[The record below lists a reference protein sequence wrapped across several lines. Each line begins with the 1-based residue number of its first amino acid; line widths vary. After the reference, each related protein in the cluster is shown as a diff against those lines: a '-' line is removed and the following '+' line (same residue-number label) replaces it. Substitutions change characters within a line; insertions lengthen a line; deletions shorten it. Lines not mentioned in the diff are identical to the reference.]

1 VIRIA
6 SLALALL
13 PAALAA
19 QVRPG
24 GQQPQRTTQN
34 RLATDT
40 TTRDTTAAFSPPDSV
55 MAALLTRAGFTVT
68 RYEGEVV
75 TFDANTKALGI
86 AASAER
92 PAMVEREGLRVR
104 TDSMIVYSDARQNVN
119 VTGRYEIVPGAG
131 QQPIGGAGTV
141 EYDVTGRSGRLTNAT
156 VTVADESGE
165 RWFIKSAIGK
175 TALGDSTRAI
185 PPRFYGLD
193 GTLTSCDDS
202 IPDYHFR
209 MREIKRTEK
218 NLVARPAVLYI
229 KDIPVMW
236 LPFVFQ
242 DIRPG
247 RRSGV
252 LPPRLGASDIV
263 RNNPSYRRHIENI
276 GYYWA
281 MSDYTDL
288 GMWADWRSGAGG
300 TNELDPGWWQLT
312 AESKYRWNSRFLG
325 GRFAF
330 SYMKENSGSTRH
342 SLSWDHN
349 QQFGKDRSFVANAN
363 YTSSTVLQRRNTF
376 DVAQAMGNI
385 RSSMTYQDKIG
396 PATLSV
402 GATQT
407 QFPGRSQ
414 IERTLPKITISTS
427 PLALGDKLSWT
438 PRFEYTDNAQLNI
451 DQGLGVLGTRFVT
464 DGSGTVVR
472 IDSLR
477 PDRRERLISVGTPLT
492 IFGFQLDNSFAIR
505 DELKDYPEELLFYPD
520 ADSARKELRVYEK
533 TYQTAID
540 WNPTFTLPM
549 PGFLQSKF
557 KLSPSISLQNVDGG
571 KPFWIR
577 NQFTGGKYVNQAKR
591 LTYGVSTT
599 PTIFGILPGFGPF
612 QRFRH
617 TLSPTISYQFA
628 PAKTV
633 SDEYL
638 EAISQQKQVYLGAL
652 RQNAI
657 SFGLNQNIE
666 AKVRSTSDSAG
677 ASDKLKVLTL
687 GLSSFSY
694 DFERARVTGRRL
706 AGITTD
712 RANVSMS
719 SGLLPGFDLNLDY
732 SLFEGSTQTDTAR
745 WDPQLTTISSRLSL
759 SRGENPLTVITRLF
773 GKAVPDRSPAQ
784 NPAQLGGES
793 LREQEVRARPV
804 AGQGSRGTQFLM
816 APPEG
821 WEVNLSL
828 SSSRPRKLRGDRVVS
843 YDSRVFCEQYRVLQ
857 PFIYEQCLRQP
868 VSEPLPQT
876 AGGPAV
882 QMPNQTNMAGDLRFA
897 LTQHWAATWNTN
909 YDFEL
914 RKFAAHTVSLQRDLH
929 DWRAIFGF
937 THSPNGNFAFNFF
950 IALKPQPELKF
961 DYSRATMRSR

>member
-1 VIRIA
+1 MIRVV
-6 SLALALL
+6 SLLLLLL
-13 PAALAA
+13 PPALAA
-19 QVRPG
+19 QARPG
-24 GQQPQRTTQN
+24 AQQPPRPTQI
-34 RLATDT
+34 RPGADT
-40 TTRDTTAAFSPPDSV
+40 TRQDSTPAFSPPDSV
-55 MAALLTRAGFTVT
+55 MAALLARPQFTVT

-86 AASAER
+86 AASAQR

-131 QQPIGGAGTV
+131 QQPISGAGTV
-141 EYDVTGRSGRLTNAT
+141 EYDVTGRAGRLTNAT
-156 VTVADESGE
+156 VTVADESSE
-165 RWFIKSAIGK
+165 RWFIKSDIAK
-175 TALGDSTRAI
+175 TVLGDSARGSQ
-185 PPRFYGLD
+185 PRFYGMH
-193 GTLTSCDDS
+193 GELTSCADS
-202 IPDYHFR
+202 LPHYHFR
-209 MREIKRTEK
+209 MSEIKRTER

-229 KDIPVMW
+229 SDIPVMW

-281 MSDYTDL
+281 MSDYSDL

-300 TNELDPGWWQLT
+300 TNALDPGWWQLT

-342 SLSWDHN
+342 SLSWNHN
-349 QQFGKDRSFVANAN
+349 QQFGKDRSFQADAN

-396 PATLSV
+396 PASLTV

-407 QFPGRSQ
+407 QFPGRTQ
-414 IERTLPKITISTS
+414 IERTLPKVTISTA
-427 PLALGDKLSWT
+427 PLSLGKALSWT

-451 DQGLGVLGTRFVT
+451 DQGLQLGTRLVT
-464 DGSGTVVR
+464 DASGNVIR
-472 IDSLR
+472 ADSLR
-477 PDRRERLISVGTPLT
+477 PDRRSRIIAVGSPLT

-520 ADSARKELRVYEK
+520 ADSARKELRVYGKVYE
-533 TYQTAID
+533 TAID
-540 WNPTFTLPM
+540 WNPTFTLPV

-557 KLSPSISLQNVDGG
+557 KIAPSVALQNVDGG
-571 KPFWIR
+571 RPFWIR

-591 LTYGVSTT
+591 LTYGISTS
-599 PTIFGILPGFGPF
+599 PTIFGMLPGFGPF

-633 SDEYL
+633 SDEFL
-638 EAISQQKQVYLGAL
+638 EAVSEQKQIYLGAL
-652 RQNAI
+652 RQNSI
-657 SFGLNQNIE
+657 SFGLQQNIE
-666 AKVRSTSDSAG
+666 AKVRSSSDSSG
-677 ASDKLKVLTL
+677 ASNKLKVLTL
-687 GLSSFSY
+687 GLSSFAY

-706 AGITTD
+706 AGITTE
-712 RANVSMS
+712 RANVALGSD
-719 SGLLPGFDLNLDY
+719 LLPGFSLNLDY

-759 SRGENPLTVITRLF
+759 SRGENPFTVITRLF
-773 GKAVPDRSPAQ
+773 GKAVPDRSPAP
-784 NPAQLGGES
+784 NPAQFEGES
-793 LREQEVRARPV
+793 LQEQQIRSRPV

-816 APPEG
+816 APTDG
-821 WEVNLSL
+821 WEVTLNLS
-828 SSSRPRKLRGDRVVS
+828 STRPRKLRGDRVLS

-868 VSEPLPQT
+868 VSSPIPPSP
-876 AGGPAV
+876 GGVAV
-882 QMPNQTNMAGDLRFA
+882 QMPNQTNMSGDLRFA

-914 RKFAAHTVSLQRDLH
+914 NKFAAHTVSLQRDLH